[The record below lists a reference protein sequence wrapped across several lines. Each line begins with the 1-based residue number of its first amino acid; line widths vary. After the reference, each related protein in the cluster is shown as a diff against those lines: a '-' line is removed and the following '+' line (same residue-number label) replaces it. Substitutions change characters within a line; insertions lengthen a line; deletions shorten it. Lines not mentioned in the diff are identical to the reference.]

1 MNDYQIR
8 TELRRLLD
16 QRFSGDTET
25 LILDELGLRHG
36 AARIDIAV
44 INGSLDGYEIKS
56 DLDTLRR
63 LPKQMSIYN
72 SVLDRVTLVVGSRHV
87 DSAMLIIPEW
97 WGVNLAEAGQR
108 GNIHFSDVRIPGS
121 NPAPDPIAIAKLL
134 WRDEALS
141 ILREE
146 GAAAGFASKPR
157 RIIYKR
163 LAEALDLWSL
173 RQRVRQQL
181 RDRKGWRSDGLQKL
195 NDG

>member
-16 QRFSGDTET
+16 KRFSGDPET
-25 LILDELGLRHG
+25 RILNELGLRHG

-63 LPKQMSIYN
+63 LPNQMRIYN
-72 SVLDRVTLVVGSRHV
+72 SVLDRVTLVATPRHV

-97 WGVNLAEAGQR
+97 WGVKLADASKR
-108 GNIHFSDVRIPGS
+108 NIHFSDVRMPGS

-134 WRDEALS
+134 WRDEALG
-141 ILREE
+141 ILREV
-146 GAAAGFASKPR
+146 GAAAGFTSKPR

-195 NDG
+195 NGG